1 MTQISTTSRSN
12 GFAIEV
18 VDSAASEDVQG
29 ASSEAVG
36 RITVGE
42 FAETFRMDL
51 SFWSVSDY
59 RRSWKRALQVLVDD
73 EAAISCLISSITDPE
88 NSNFVFCWPLYRSG
102 EDVYVQNSVVF
113 LDELDS
119 RFDPE
124 EPWHFMRPRCAID
137 DDGNRI
143 SEWSTGMTE
152 LRLFLESGREE

>member
-1 MTQISTTSRSN
+1 MTRISTTSRSN

-18 VDSAASEDVQG
+18 VYSGASEGAQG

-59 RRSWKRALQVLVDD
+59 RRSWKRALQVLADD
-73 EAAISCLISSITDPE
+73 ETAISCLISSITDPG

-113 LDELDS
+113 LDELEGG
-119 RFDPE
+119 FDPE
-124 EPWHFMRPRCAID
+124 EPWHFVGPRCTID
-137 DDGNRI
+137 DEGNRI

-152 LRLFLESGREE
+152 RRLFLESGKQE